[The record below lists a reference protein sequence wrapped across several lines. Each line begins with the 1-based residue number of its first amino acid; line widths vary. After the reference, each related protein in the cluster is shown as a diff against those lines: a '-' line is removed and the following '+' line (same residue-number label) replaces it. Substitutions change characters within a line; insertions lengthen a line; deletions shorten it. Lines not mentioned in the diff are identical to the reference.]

1 MKGILKAKVVGVGT
15 EPAFDN
21 DGNPIEIAT
30 TFGLGIDCK
39 YFSANRNDVVDIGDG
54 TFVQASYV
62 ITVKDMS
69 FDATIIQ
76 LINSRN
82 EIVCE
87 KDVKSLE
94 VLENIKRV
102 KIVV

>member
-1 MKGILKAKVVGVGT
+1 MNGKIKVKEVSD
-15 EPAFDN
+15 ASFDG
-21 DGNPIEIAT
+21 DGNPVIASVI
-30 TFGLGIDCK
+30 FGAEIDCK
-39 YFSANRNDVVDIGDG
+39 YEATIPNRTDVVDVGDG
-54 TFVQASYV
+54 AFQIASWI
-62 ITVKDMS
+62 ITVRDMK
-69 FDATIIQ
+69 FNGKIIQ

-94 VLENIKRV
+94 VLEKIKRV